1 MDPKLLMDKRDQ
13 LSFEILSELNK
24 SSNQPVDVN
33 EIAANLGLSAYKLN
47 SSLEYINND
56 LVELADTQNAHVIVI
71 SKGIWQSENLSNLI
85 VQKIKLAYFNRS
97 QLFPAFEHLM
107 FYDEVLTPNQFLNQ
121 SYLSRAA
128 LYRNIKSA
136 KSIIK
141 KHLNLK
147 EFGSAANLEFR
158 YRLVLFQ
165 LYYNVYSGLEVPF
178 PKLNDLINDLISDC
192 EPYFDRPLRLSQ
204 EFKLSVFLR
213 IWIMRH
219 RNQKINTDSVV
230 VIDKEDAKYPELFQK
245 IKKTLGRKFAL
256 DHAEMGYL
264 YGFLLAKQY
273 IKQSNDHEINTNFP
287 LASKLSD
294 HFIDFIEKHHIIDA
308 PMGPNLKDGLRADLL
323 NVNLQLTSF
332 YIEPTTFV
340 RENSVKFFKK
350 SYPSFDIVINR
361 FLKTFEKN
369 EGFTLDRS
377 NQINLY
383 YGYVFALINNIP
395 AHSLTERVY
404 IAVDFSQG
412 DLYTDYVIS
421 SLDAFHHANIIIEEK
436 VSANTDIYISD
447 VFAQKLHLP
456 QLTWEDPP
464 TPSDWE
470 DLGAMIESIRASKAS
485 ALFKTYR

>member
-97 QLFPAFEHLM
+97 QLFPAFEYLM

-165 LYYNVYSGLEVPF
+165 LYYN
-178 PKLNDLINDLISDC
+178 
-192 EPYFDRPLRLSQ
+192 
-204 EFKLSVFLR
+204 
-213 IWIMRH
+213 
-219 RNQKINTDSVV
+219 
-230 VIDKEDAKYPELFQK
+230 A
-245 IKKTLGRKFAL
+245 
-256 DHAEMGYL
+256 
-264 YGFLLAKQY
+264 
-273 IKQSNDHEINTNFP
+273 
-287 LASKLSD
+287 
-294 HFIDFIEKHHIIDA
+294 
-308 PMGPNLKDGLRADLL
+308 
-323 NVNLQLTSF
+323 
-332 YIEPTTFV
+332 
-340 RENSVKFFKK
+340 
-350 SYPSFDIVINR
+350 
-361 FLKTFEKN
+361 
-369 EGFTLDRS
+369 
-377 NQINLY
+377 
-383 YGYVFALINNIP
+383 
-395 AHSLTERVY
+395 
-404 IAVDFSQG
+404 
-412 DLYTDYVIS
+412 
-421 SLDAFHHANIIIEEK
+421 
-436 VSANTDIYISD
+436 
-447 VFAQKLHLP
+447 
-456 QLTWEDPP
+456 
-464 TPSDWE
+464 
-470 DLGAMIESIRASKAS
+470 
-485 ALFKTYR
+485 